1 LELLR
6 QLVEMSGPPGREER
20 VRKLVIEELTPHVDS
35 ITHDSMGNVIGFRAG
50 RGPEP
55 KGGRKTIFVAAHM
68 DEIGFYVSYI
78 DEKGF
83 IRLQPAGGFDPR
95 TMMAQRVTIM
105 GRRDV
110 PGVIGSKPIHILT
123 ADERKK
129 VLEIKD
135 YFVDVGL
142 PKEEVDKLIEVG
154 DPVTMHRKMEEL
166 GDCLT
171 CKTFDD
177 RVGVYCML
185 EAIKKI
191 KNNAHDL
198 YIVGTT
204 QEEVGL
210 RGAWASASGIRP
222 DVGIAID
229 VTLAID
235 VPGTPGPEE
244 VSRFGD
250 GAAISIMNGASITN
264 RKLLNR
270 FVKLAKDNKINY
282 QMDVMPKGGTD
293 AGAIQ
298 KAPGGCAVTT
308 ISIPCRY
315 IHSTVETV
323 HKQDIQDVID
333 LLAAYLEEPGD
344 MDYTLVNVD

>member
-1 LELLR
+1 MNLLR
-6 QLVEMSGPPGREER
+6 QLVEMSGVPGREER
-20 VRKLVIEELTPHVDS
+20 VRKLVTEELTPHVDK

-55 KGGRKTIFVAAHM
+55 KGGRKTIFVAAHI

-78 DEKGF
+78 DDRGF
-83 IRLQPAGGFDPR
+83 LRLQPAGGFDPR
-95 TMMAQRVTIM
+95 TMMSQRVTVM
-105 GRRDV
+105 GRKDV
-110 PGVIGSKPIHILT
+110 PGVIGSKPIHVLT
-123 ADERKK
+123 EEERKK
-129 VLEIKD
+129 TLEIKD

-142 PKEEVDKLIEVG
+142 PKEKVDELIEVG
-154 DPVTMHRKMEEL
+154 DPVTMYRKMEVL
-166 GDCLT
+166 GDCWT

-185 EAIKKI
+185 EAIRKV
-191 KNNAHDL
+191 KNNAHNL
-198 YIVGTT
+198 YIVGTS

-229 VTLAID
+229 VTLAVD
-235 VPGTPGPEE
+235 VPGTKGPDEI
-244 VSRFGD
+244 SRLGD
-250 GAAISIMNGASITN
+250 GVAISIMNGASITN
-264 RKLLNR
+264 RKLLKR
-270 FVKLAKDNKINY
+270 FVELAKTNNINY
-282 QMDVMPKGGTD
+282 QMDVLPKGGTD

-315 IHSTVETV
+315 VHSTVETV
-323 HKQDIQDVID
+323 HQQDVQDVID
-333 LLAAYLEEPGD
+333 LVAAYLEDPGE
-344 MDYTLVNVD
+344 MDYTLLDVD